1 MFSHISDS
9 RVAFLLCLLAL
20 ELMVFLV
27 CFVCLFVCF
36 FKCYFRFCFV
46 YYYSNMYACLFFFF
60 KISHSSIHS
69 FIVHSL
75 CHLSTFRSNLPA
87 GHEKNEAVAR
97 LAEDRFT
104 DHVIFSSKITF
115 SYHPCFSSFRIFN
128 KLNNITWKSV
138 LSATSSP
145 FSCQRSWG
153 WGGFFLV
160 SLLPCYLTWV
170 GSSNFPPKMWS

>member
-1 MFSHISDS
+1 M
-9 RVAFLLCLLAL
+9 AFLLCLLAL

-27 CFVCLFVCF
+27 CLFFLMLFFAFVLYIIILICMHAYF
-36 FKCYFRFCFV
+36 FL
-46 YYYSNMYACLFFFF
+46 SFFF
-60 KISHSSIHS
+60 KISHSSIHY

-75 CHLSTFRSNLPA
+75 CHQSTFRSNLPA
-87 GHEKNEAVAR
+87 RHEKNETVAR
-97 LAEDRFT
+97 FAEDRFT

-115 SYHPCFSSFRIFN
+115 LYYPCFSRFRIFN

-170 GSSNFPPKMWS
+170 G